1 MHFKARIHEWSNT
14 LFVNF
19 GKILFLV
26 ASFRDTG
33 VNPTDKKDN
42 SRSGYTGVEEVEEVH

>member
-1 MHFKARIHEWSNT
+1 MIEHIVG
-14 LFVNF
+14 FVNF

-33 VNPTDKKDN
+33 VNPTDEKDN